1 LRNSLTDDYTKGKI
15 NKEKFDKLVDETSL
29 RYREVFNK
37 KIDSLD
43 NLPEKEKE
51 RKVIEIKKNIEDR
64 YASRKIIDLHY
75 NLLQKKL
82 SKYKE

>member
-51 RKVIEIKKNIEDR
+51 SKVIEIKKNIEDR